1 MVLQS
6 ALAVLITTLVA
17 VEPSAMTGTISVVR
31 KGPVSSVELRSESG
45 ERVKL
50 KGSFV
55 VELKRLNSYRVWVS
69 GNRSEGSLDVEK
81 YNLLEV
87 GGIRPILGKLVLL
100 PEGFA
105 LSDGPGKP
113 TLLAVPQKTSRK
125 LRGQIGATLWVTG
138 RFDEQ
143 GVLTVQRYGLIKVQ
157 RSREL
162 NEAVGSDSSKGK

>member
-1 MVLQS
+1 MLSQVVLA
-6 ALAVLITTLVA
+6 ALFAVLG

-31 KGPVSSVELRSESG
+31 KGPVSSVELKSEAG
-45 ERVKL
+45 ERVTL
-50 KGSFV
+50 RGDFAG
-55 VELKRLNSYRVWVS
+55 ELKRLNSYRVWVS
-69 GNRSEGSLDVEK
+69 GRLADGTLDVEK

-113 TLLAVPQKTSRK
+113 TLLSVPPKTSRK
-125 LRGQIGATLWVTG
+125 LRGQIGATVWVTG
-138 RFDEQ
+138 RFDDH

-157 RSREL
+157 QPKADFVESF
-162 NEAVGSDSSKGK
+162 DSTGIKGK